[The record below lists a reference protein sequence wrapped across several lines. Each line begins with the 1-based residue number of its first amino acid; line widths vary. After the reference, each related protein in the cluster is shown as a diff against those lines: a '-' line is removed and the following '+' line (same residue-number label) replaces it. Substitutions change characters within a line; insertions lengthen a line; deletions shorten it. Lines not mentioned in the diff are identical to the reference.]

1 MSDFLLVW
9 EANGHRHTHHLEED
23 EPVLIGRHDSCA
35 VQLPFNTVSRRHGLL
50 VAREGAVYLH
60 NMSRTN
66 PILTDEGQSLAHDE
80 TCTLEEQ
87 QRFKIGPVTFHLL
100 SLPAQLSELKI
111 RCANCRRVVEYE
123 PESFCPWCG
132 TALAAGQTVAE

>member
-1 MSDFLLVW
+1 MSKFLLVW
-9 EANGHRHTHHLEED
+9 EDNGHRHTHRLQED
-23 EPVLIGRHDSCA
+23 EPLLIGRHDSCT

-50 VAREGAVYLH
+50 VARQGAVYLH
-60 NMSRTN
+60 NLSRVN
-66 PILTDEGQSLAHDE
+66 PIFTDDGQRLAHDE
-80 TCTLEEQ
+80 TCKLDER

-100 SLPAQLSELKI
+100 SLRAQISELKI

-123 PESFCPWCG
+123 PQGFCPWCG